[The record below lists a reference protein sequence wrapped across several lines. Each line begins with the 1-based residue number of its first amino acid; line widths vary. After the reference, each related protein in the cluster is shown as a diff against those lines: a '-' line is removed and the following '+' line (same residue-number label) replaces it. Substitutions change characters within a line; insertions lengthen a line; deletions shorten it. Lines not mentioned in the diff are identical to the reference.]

1 MAASWSV
8 GGNEQLE
15 SGISLCQTS
24 VKIGAHG
31 EWIHFEAVPSGNSG
45 QICYQNNY
53 SNGL

>member
-31 EWIHFEAVPSGNSG
+31 EWIHFEAVPRG
-45 QICYQNNY
+45 QFGENLV
-53 SNGL
+53 SK